1 MPGIIG
7 RKIGMTSVFNEAGKN
22 MPCTVISAGPCVITQ
37 LRTEEIDGYTAV
49 QIGYEEKAEK
59 RSSAASHAISAAL
72 IEALKASTVGKTLV
86 EENSAAHPR
95 SATVDLALHIA
106 NAIHA
111 VASALVFSNPR
122 AIEAT
127 TRAELLLP
135 PCP

>member
-59 RSSAASHAISAAL
+59 RSSAALKGHFKAAGTTPKKHVV
-72 IEALKASTVGKTLV
+72 EFKGFDHEVKA
-86 EENSAAHPR
+86 
-95 SATVDLALHIA
+95 VDTIDVSLF
-106 NAIHA
+106 N
-111 VASALVFSNPR
+111 
-122 AIEAT
+122 EG
-127 TRAELLLP
+127 
-135 PCP
+135 